1 MPKFMVYK
9 YTQTG
14 SPVSW
19 DRDPNKL
26 ENTNA
31 ADVLHPIAIKWKF
44 SHPNYKYAVLK
55 NQLPK
60 YSNANTKENH

>member
-31 ADVLHPIAIKWKF
+31 ADVLHPIAIK
-44 SHPNYKYAVLK
+44 
-55 NQLPK
+55 
-60 YSNANTKENH
+60 